1 MKSLFKIFVILF
13 GILFLVSSAV
23 HGQDQDVFKVFDN
36 WLIPFKKEQG
46 KRSFSDLPFE
56 DEDVLIPLMKK
67 GRPRGPP
74 RFGKRS
80 ANPAGFR
87 PVFVY
92 GPFRDQLHH
101 DVDNF

>member
-23 HGQDQDVFKVFDN
+23 H
-36 WLIPFKKEQG
+36 
-46 KRSFSDLPFE
+46 DLPFE